1 MNLLKIIYMGEQA
14 EYNWILFRHIA
25 ATVVAKNCKNE
36 DELKEFT
43 RHKSN
48 KGLEPYKHLIEEE
61 DKKQIQ
67 EKATAFFND

>member
-1 MNLLKIIYMGEQA
+1 
-14 EYNWILFRHIA
+14 LFRHTA
-25 ATVVAKNCKNE
+25 ATIVAKNCKNE

>member
-1 MNLLKIIYMGEQA
+1 MVEQA
-14 EYNWILFRHIA
+14 EYNWILFRHTA
-25 ATVVAKNCKNE
+25 ATVVAKNCKNQ

-43 RHKSN
+43 RHKSD